1 MEKIA
6 FIDVEGTLADFEFW
20 NEIANYVENGDEIR
34 ALLYLGLAG
43 KINWLQGFLMRI
55 DLIRGL
61 KISTVKKVSKKFKL
75 KNRVIKTISYLK
87 QDGFKVIL
95 ISGMF
100 KEVIGKELSKS
111 KADII
116 SNSLIVKN
124 GIVVGANLNFIDKGS
139 VVKRYRRQ
147 NVFVLAVGDGA
158 NDLPMF
164 RWADIKICIGDNP
177 VLRRESD
184 FCINDFTEIINVI

>member
-6 FIDVEGTLADFEFW
+6 FIDVEGTLTDFEFW

-34 ALLYLGLAG
+34 ALLHLGLTG

-61 KISTVKKVSKKFKL
+61 EISTVKKVSEKFKL
-75 KNRVIKTISYLK
+75 KNRTIKTISYLK
-87 QDGFKVIL
+87 QDGFKIIL

-116 SNSLIVKN
+116 SNNLIVKN

-164 RWADIKICIGDNP
+164 RWADIKICVGGNP
-177 VLRRESD
+177 VLRREAD